1 MKATDFL
8 GGSELVAPHNS
19 SSGFEELLFLRLNQ
33 LLALCLLLVFS
44 TAMLVIL
51 MLIWRVDGAPLFFG
65 HYRVGRDGKLFKCL
79 KFRSMRRDADAVFQ
93 KILSEDASAR
103 AEWDKD
109 QKLLNDPRIT
119 PVGRFLRK
127 TSLDELPQL
136 FNVLKGEM
144 SLVGP
149 RPITLSELE
158 RYGNSRWHY
167 VKVRPGMTGLW
178 QLSGRNNTT
187 YAERVGFDREYVETR
202 SLAGDFIILVK
213 TLRVVVQRDGA
224 R

>member
-1 MKATDFL
+1 MNAKEFL
-8 GGSELVAPHNS
+8 GVSELIASRNS
-19 SSGFEELLFLRLNQ
+19 PSGLEEMVFLRLNQ
-33 LLALCLLLVFS
+33 LVALCLLFIFS
-44 TAMLVIL
+44 AAMLVIL
-51 MLIWRVDGAPLFFG
+51 LMIWRVDGAPLFFG
-65 HYRVGRDGKLFKCL
+65 HYRVGKNGKLFRCL
-79 KFRSMRRDADAVFQ
+79 KFRSMRRDADAVLQ
-93 KILSEDASAR
+93 KILAEDASAR
-103 AEWDKD
+103 AEWNKD
-109 QKLLNDPRIT
+109 QKLVNDPRIT

-136 FNVLKGEM
+136 FNVLRGEM

-178 QLSGRNNTT
+178 QVSGRNNTT
-187 YAERVGFDREYVETR
+187 YAERVDFDREYVETR
-202 SLAGDFIILVK
+202 SWIGDFVILVK